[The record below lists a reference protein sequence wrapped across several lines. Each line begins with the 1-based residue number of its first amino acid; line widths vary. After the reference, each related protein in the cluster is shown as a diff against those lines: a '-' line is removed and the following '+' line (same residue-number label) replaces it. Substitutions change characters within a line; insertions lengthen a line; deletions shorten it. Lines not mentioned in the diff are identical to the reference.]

1 MLGGVGS
8 GDCVACEMIVFISCV
23 ASILLTKQTLSVVY
37 VAACDINAPKRVIVN
52 SAACRVRPSCVWH
65 FMCRMGLSILRRRA
79 VELCV
84 QSLGKLIPF
93 CRMKWNCLVLS
104 CVESN
109 LCARQCQ
116 VNYCGSWC
124 VCVSRLCI
132 AVNLLVCT
140 NWWSISAMCECAAC
154 ASWTNVSMR
163 FVCLSYARART

>member
-124 VCVSRLCI
+124 VCVAFVYCGEPAGLYELVVDLCD
-132 AVNLLVCT
+132 V
-140 NWWSISAMCECAAC
+140 
-154 ASWTNVSMR
+154 
-163 FVCLSYARART
+163 